1 MTGSTAVAR
10 LRARTVATARAR
22 LPAPLRRPLG
32 RLARRILQ
40 GRSSGGD
47 YEQMRSAHAAA
58 LATTELGVHELTAQL
73 SALERT
79 VSDLSARLDRAETAA
94 DGRRA

>member
-1 MTGSTAVAR
+1 
-10 LRARTVATARAR
+10 
-22 LPAPLRRPLG
+22 
-32 RLARRILQ
+32 
-40 GRSSGGD
+40 
-47 YEQMRSAHAAA
+47 MRSAHAAA